1 MITVE
6 ISQEIITLALILLVW
21 FLAPI
26 LMQVNKLMVGKN
38 KHDNAFL
45 ITIVLVLS
53 SLFILIAIIFRIT
66 GNIFEKLS
74 LWSNKLYLT
83 MMESLFSN
91 EQKKS

>member
-6 ISQEIITLALILLVW
+6 ISKEMLVLTLILLAW
-21 FLAPI
+21 FLAPM

-38 KHDNAFL
+38 KHDNAIL
-45 ITIVLVLS
+45 ITLVLILS
-53 SLFILIAIIFRIT
+53 SLFILVAIVFRIT

-74 LWSNKLYLT
+74 LWSNKLYLF

>member
-45 ITIVLVLS
+45 ITVVLVLS